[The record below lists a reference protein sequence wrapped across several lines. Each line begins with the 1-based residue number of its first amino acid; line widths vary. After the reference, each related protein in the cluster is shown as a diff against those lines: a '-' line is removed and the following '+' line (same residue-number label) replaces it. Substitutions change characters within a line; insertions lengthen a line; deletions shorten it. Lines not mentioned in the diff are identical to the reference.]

1 MSKELST
8 HSESVTDAQ
17 ERPFVED
24 PAMEKRFVVTISP
37 GEIARIADKMILG
50 SFARL
55 TCGSSRPC
63 LSW

>member
-1 MSKELST
+1 MSKELSA

-37 GEIARIADKMILG
+37 GEVPCIADNMIVG

-55 TCGSSRPC
+55 TCGSFRPC
-63 LSW
+63 SSW